1 MEAGRGTG
9 GAGALPRN
17 LLKARQPS
25 VFLAS
30 PRGGLSLPDSF
41 APLLT
46 RAPACLR
53 SHSPL
58 LSQVG
63 LSKRFVPLAFLHLEG
78 PQGQQN
84 PKQRARP
91 RYGWARRVV
100 WFAHGWALSSPLS
113 FSGSPRPLSAV
124 PAPAPGFGFI
134 CHHCSHTLLCPAR
147 LVLRWPQPLPFCFRP
162 RSSPQ
167 LPPCFPNALSAVIL
181 PADGCR
187 DSHCP
192 NRPCFCG
199 EIEL

>member
-17 LLKARQPS
+17 LLKACQPS

-30 PRGGLSLPDSF
+30 PRGGLSLQDPF

-46 RAPACLR
+46 RAPARLR

-84 PKQRARP
+84 PKQSARP
-91 RYGWARRVV
+91 RYGRAGRVV
-100 WFAHGWALSSPLS
+100 WFAHGWALSPPLS
-113 FSGSPRPLSAV
+113 FSASPRPLSAV
-124 PAPAPGFGFI
+124 PAPAPGFGFV
-134 CHHCSHTLLCPAR
+134 CHRLLSHPALSCSHRASLASTTALLTPQQPPA
-147 LVLRWPQPLPFCFRP
+147 PPL
-162 RSSPQ
+162 
-167 LPPCFPNALSAVIL
+167 FP
-181 PADGCR
+181 
-187 DSHCP
+187 
-192 NRPCFCG
+192 
-199 EIEL
+199 